1 MKADSTAAAVAFPD
15 DSALR
20 GQPVESPDGGV
31 LGGPLYER
39 EPLVTGGKSWSQV
52 TDDVVGRTEKVPGK
66 LWYIAITI
74 SSLFF
79 LMYIIGMGSVIMYG
93 TGILGINHP
102 VGWGSFIINFVFWV
116 GIGHAG
122 TLISAILFL
131 FRQKWRTGINRS
143 AEAMTIFAVMVAG
156 SFPLLHT
163 GRPWFAYWLTP
174 VPNGRGPLWPN
185 FNSPLAWDVF
195 AISTYLT
202 ISLVFWY
209 MGLLPDLASVRDRAQ
224 HPWRKFIYNALA
236 LGWNGSNRAWRHY
249 EAAYL
254 MLAGLSTPL
263 VLSVHTIVS
272 FDFATAGLP
281 GWHATIFPPYFVI
294 GAIFSGFAM
303 VVTLMV
309 ITRKVFHLETYITLN
324 HLEAMNKIIMFTG
337 MVVGFAYA
345 TEFFMAWYSGNQYES
360 FIFRNRAF
368 GPYGWSYWIMF
379 SCNAFIPQLFWF
391 KRFRRSIPVMFVVV
405 ILVNVGMYFERYVIV
420 VTTLH
425 RDFLPGSWGMY
436 SFTIFD
442 WMIFLGSF
450 GMFFTLFLLFAR
462 AFPTVAISEVK
473 GVMSIMQGMGVPA
486 DSQPDAEPAAASA
499 RFSSNE
505 PATAPASP
513 AVLSGKGSKALA
525 KALDTAVSAKEEPGE
540 GDDKKALAKALDEV
554 ESPKRDSADTEGSAP
569 PKEDT
574 KEPKEVSHD

>member
-1 MKADSTAAAVAFPD
+1 MKAEAAVMAYPD

-20 GQPVESPDGGV
+20 GLPQEAPGEGV
-31 LGGPLYER
+31 LGGPLFER
-39 EPLVTGGKSWSQV
+39 EPLVTGGKNYAQV
-52 TDDVVGRTEKVPGK
+52 TQDVVRWSERYPTRKWWMAMG
-66 LWYIAITI
+66 IAGAVFT
-74 SSLFF
+74 LY
-79 LMYIIGMGSVIMYG
+79 LIGMFGTTVYG
-93 TGILGINHP
+93 TGLLGINHP
-102 VGWGSFIINFVFWV
+102 VGWGSYIINFVFWI

-131 FRQKWRTGINRS
+131 FRQKWRTGINRT

-156 SFPLLHT
+156 TFPLLHT

-174 VPNGRGPLWPN
+174 LPNGRGPIWPN

-195 AISTYLT
+195 AVSTYLT

-209 MGLLPDLASVRDRAQ
+209 LGLLPDLASVRDRAR
-224 HPWRKFIYNALA
+224 HPWRKALYNALA

-249 EAAYL
+249 ESAYL

-263 VLSVHTIVS
+263 VFSVHTIVS

-309 ITRKVFHLETYITLN
+309 IMRKVYGLESYITLN

-337 MVVGFAYA
+337 MVVGFAYS
-345 TEFFMAWYSGNQYES
+345 TEFFMAWYGGNAYEG
-360 FIFRNRAF
+360 FIFKNRAF
-368 GPYGWSYWIMF
+368 GPYWWAYWIMF

-391 KRFRRSIPVMFVVV
+391 KKFRRSIPVMFFVV
-405 ILVNVGMYFERYVIV
+405 ICVNIGMYFERYVIV

-436 SFTIFD
+436 SFSPFD
-442 WMIFLGSF
+442 WMVLIGSF
-450 GMFFTLFLLFAR
+450 GMFFTFFLLFTR
-462 AFPTVAISEVK
+462 VFPVVAISEVK
-473 GVMSIMQGMGVPA
+473 GILPASQGRVPA
-486 DSQPDAEPAAASA
+486 
-499 RFSSNE
+499 
-505 PATAPASP
+505 
-513 AVLSGKGSKALA
+513 A
-525 KALDTAVSAKEEPGE
+525 KA
-540 GDDKKALAKALDEV
+540 
-554 ESPKRDSADTEGSAP
+554 
-569 PKEDT
+569 
-574 KEPKEVSHD
+574 EVSHG

>member
-1 MKADSTAAAVAFPD
+1 MKAESAAAYPD
-15 DSALR
+15 DSALT
-20 GQPVESPDGGV
+20 GYAKQKKGAGL

-39 EPLVTGGKSWSQV
+39 EPLVTGGKNYENV
-52 TDDVVGRTEKVPGK
+52 TADVVGWSERYPTR
-66 LWYIAITI
+66 LWWIALLI
-74 SSLFF
+74 SMSLFSLF
-79 LMYIIGMGSVIMYG
+79 LVGMAATVGIG
-93 TGILGINHP
+93 TGVLGINHP
-102 VGWGSFIINFVFWV
+102 IGWGSFIINFVFWI

-131 FRQKWRTGINRS
+131 FRQKWRTGINRT

-156 SFPLLHT
+156 MFPLLHT

-195 AISTYLT
+195 AVSTYLT

-209 MGLLPDLASVRDRAQ
+209 LGLLPDLASVRDRAR
-224 HPWRKFIYNALA
+224 HKWRRFIYNVLS

-249 EAAYL
+249 ESAYL

-309 ITRKVFHLETYITLN
+309 IMRKVYGLEKYITIN

-337 MVVGFAYA
+337 MVVGFAYS
-345 TEFFMAWYSGNQYES
+345 TEFFMAWYSGNPYEG
-360 FIFRNRAF
+360 FIFVNRAF
-368 GPYGWSYWIMF
+368 GPYSWAYWIMF
-379 SCNAFIPQLFWF
+379 SCNAFVPQLFWF

-405 ILVNVGMYFERYVIV
+405 LLVNVGMYFERYVIV

-436 SFTIFD
+436 TFTVYD
-442 WMIFLGSF
+442 WMILIGSF
-450 GMFFTLFLLFAR
+450 GMFLTFFLIFTR
-462 AFPTVAISEVK
+462 VFPTVAISEVK
-473 GVMSIMQGMGVPA
+473 GVMPPDQGRV
-486 DSQPDAEPAAASA
+486 AE
-499 RFSSNE
+499 
-505 PATAPASP
+505 
-513 AVLSGKGSKALA
+513 
-525 KALDTAVSAKEEPGE
+525 KEG
-540 GDDKKALAKALDEV
+540 
-554 ESPKRDSADTEGSAP
+554 
-569 PKEDT
+569 
-574 KEPKEVSHD
+574 EVSHD